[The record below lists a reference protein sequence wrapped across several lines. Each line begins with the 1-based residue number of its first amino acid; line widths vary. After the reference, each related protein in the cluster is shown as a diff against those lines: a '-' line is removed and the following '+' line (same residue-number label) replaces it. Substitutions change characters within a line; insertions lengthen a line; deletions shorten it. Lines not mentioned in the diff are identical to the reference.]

1 MVIYCVDRAYRCSV
15 VSGVYNIMWICR
27 FGLCGFYIRTCRGV
41 WRLVCVGLPEYSM
54 PTVVK
59 KIKTTTAFSILK
71 IKAHR
76 YSLDYSVSTY

>member
-15 VSGVYNIMWICR
+15 VSGVYNIMCICR

-41 WRLVCVGLPEYSM
+41 WRLACVGLPEYSM

-59 KIKTTTAFSILK
+59 KNKNNN
-71 IKAHR
+71 
-76 YSLDYSVSTY
+76 SVFNPQNQSTQIQP